1 MNKTFEQIEQEIRA
15 EFTNYPFRGIT
26 DTEEFLSNVIGK
38 NVSHYDTKFDDGCED
53 DEDDDYVMKA
63 CFDTDDNEYTI
74 HIYYGDN
81 TEIVGCV
88 DVIHRPIPK
97 PEDTYIYLLVDE
109 YTYDDVKHDVLITPC
124 VSKEVAIQALQ
135 DRYEWYLKE
144 SYLSNYVDKDG
155 YVIDVELD
163 GAYDSWDVA
172 EDSVDIYISDKDTS
186 LSLYIKKEKLKK

>member
-26 DTEEFLSNVIGK
+26 DTEEFLSSVIGK

-88 DVIHRPIPK
+88 DVIHRPLPEPEPK
-97 PEDTYIYLLVDE
+97 SIFNVICLYSYDYEEYAPIIITCTSKEIALKQLKREFEWHKSETYLKTYFDENDNIIEDEVDE
-109 YTYDDVKHDVLITPC
+109 FSIEDDRI
-124 VSKEVAIQALQ
+124 SI
-135 DRYEWYLKE
+135 Y
-144 SYLSNYVDKDG
+144 
-155 YVIDVELD
+155 D
-163 GAYDSWDVA
+163 GAKPFKF
-172 EDSVDIYISDKDTS
+172 DIYIEENI
-186 LSLYIKKEKLKK
+186 LYEN